1 MYLTDQNEKK
11 LATTTEFLLDNLLS
25 YCEERG
31 YALAVWRLPASAQTH
46 VLIANQVRVFQEE
59 AIEDLSSGFL
69 VGAFRSVLD
78 KKKFFLPADHYFQ
91 FGEGEQAAFMDSLSN
106 RLPDFLSFE
115 KKEKREQPSIA
126 LREQKENF
134 AGIVQEAIGQMVEG
148 TVKKIVLARRKKLE
162 LSKGFSFHVLW
173 KKMASEFPNTFN
185 SVVYL
190 PEMGIWAGASPEVLV
205 SQDAEGIFRTIALAG
220 TQKAL
225 DKTER
230 EAVWTQKE
238 IEEQAYVRRYIIDC
252 LKFIRLREFEDIGPK
267 TVRVGH
273 LFHLRTDFI
282 VDTKEVNFPNLLST
296 LLGLLHPTAAV
307 CGTPKEKALE
317 FILQKEGFDRE
328 LYGGFLGPVN
338 IAKESH
344 LFVNLRC
351 AKFEEGMATLFAGAG
366 IIQDSIPE
374 QELAE
379 TETKMDSL
387 RQLF

>member
-1 MYLTDQNEKK
+1 MYLTDKNER
-11 LATTTEFLLDNLLS
+11 LTTTEFLLDDLLS
-25 YCEERG
+25 YCQERG
-31 YALAVWRLPASAQTH
+31 YALAVWRLPSSSQTH
-46 VLIANQVRVFQEE
+46 VLIANEVRVFQEE

-78 KKKFFLPADHYFQ
+78 KKKFFLPADYYFQ
-91 FGEGEQAAFMDSLSN
+91 FGEGEQTAFVDFIST
-106 RLPDFLSFE
+106 RLPDFISS
-115 KKEKREQPSIA
+115 KRKRGGEQVVEP
-126 LREQKENF
+126 QKDQEGDF
-134 AGIVQEAIGQMVEG
+134 AKIVQEAIGQMENG
-148 TVKKIVLARRKKLE
+148 SVKKIVLARRKKVE
-162 LSKGFSFHVLW
+162 LSKDFSFYSLW
-173 KKMASEFPNTFN
+173 MKMADQFRNTFN
-185 SVVYL
+185 SLVYL
-190 PEMGIWAGASPEVLV
+190 PEMGIWVGASPEILV
-205 SQDAEGIFRTIALAG
+205 SQDADGILRTIALAG

-317 FILQKEGFDRE
+317 FILQREGFDRE

-338 IAKESH
+338 MGNESH

-351 AKFEEGMATLFAGAG
+351 AKFEEGTATLYAGAG
-366 IIQDSIPE
+366 VIQDSIPE

-387 RQLF
+387 LQLF